1 MVLPDFGPYTLDFT
15 SSSRYIVIGG
25 RKGHLAIVDLMNMRL
40 VKKFQEHVAVSRLQ
54 FLDKHYLLASIN
66 NLGQLHYQDMTN
78 GVMAGSYRTGLRCT
92 NVMQVNPYNGCRV
105 TGAPPRQWHSTLIM
119 ATAGKENKIKL
130 WDLRKLQDEPL
141 QTLPGHTD
149 TLAFSQKGLLAYAD
163 GSSAVVLKDLSR
175 TQSFEEKTYDS

>member
-78 GVMAGSYRTGLRCT
+78 GVMAG
-92 NVMQVNPYNGCRV
+92 
-105 TGAPPRQWHSTLIM
+105 APPRQWHSTLIM